1 MGIMHVELI
10 DSLQCLWFQLFKGFE
25 NYSWLIFH
33 VKNIKLLF
41 KHWNHERESIVG
53 FKPNKNYGKS
63 LEKVRKEREER
74 VGLLVMPWCMWRVDS
89 NGDEAPPVLRREWK
103 EDAKRRLGLAGEV
116 ECYWEEKCILVHLV
130 FPMMCRK
137 QQRMQE
143 AYSVSFNTYSDW
155 VCSVKM
161 M

>member
-1 MGIMHVELI
+1 M
-10 DSLQCLWFQLFKGFE
+10 
-25 NYSWLIFH
+25 
-33 VKNIKLLF
+33 
-41 KHWNHERESIVG
+41 VG

-103 EDAKRRLGLAGEV
+103 EDAKRRLGLAG
-116 ECYWEEKCILVHLV
+116 
-130 FPMMCRK
+130 K

-143 AYSVSFNTYSDW
+143 ANSVSFNTYSDW

-161 M
+161 MQYNILIEK

>member
-1 MGIMHVELI
+1 MLNLSIAFNAS
-10 DSLQCLWFQLFKGFE
+10 DSNSSKVLKTILGLSSTSRTSSC
-25 NYSWLIFH
+25 SS
-33 VKNIKLLF
+33 NI
-41 KHWNHERESIVG
+41 ETTRESMVG

-143 AYSVSFNTYSDW
+143 ANSVSFNTYSDW